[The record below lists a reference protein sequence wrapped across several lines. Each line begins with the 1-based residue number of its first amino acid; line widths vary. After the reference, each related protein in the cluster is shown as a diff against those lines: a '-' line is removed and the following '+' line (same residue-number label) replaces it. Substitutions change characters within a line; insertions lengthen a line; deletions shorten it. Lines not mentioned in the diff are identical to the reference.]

1 PHAASRAPP
10 GHQAGGPD
18 RRRGCQRTAPR
29 RTRCRGRRARS
40 ASPHPAAPTLHRQCR
55 DDRRGRN
62 GAASRR
68 RACAARHERD
78 SRSEPGGMNSESVLA
93 GLPDAVIAVDG
104 ALHVVSWN
112 AAAEELTGRSA
123 RRAQGRVL
131 KEILPTGSSLVRRL
145 TETLATGEHRS
156 EADGA
161 LETVDSRTVPVSIVT
176 APLFARDGTVEAAVG
191 GVRSVSRIRQLQ
203 DEVRRG
209 ETPAAAGPLGG
220 GARMG
225 GGVAEEIRN
234 PLGAIRGAVQLLARE
249 LGDDPKW
256 REYTDVLTKE
266 VDRVNRIIESLLD
279 LGRPVQLRRAPL
291 NLHQLFERVALL
303 HEGTA
308 RARGVSFVRRY
319 DPSLPPILADE
330 DRLLQLFHNRV
341 ANAMDAMKQGG
352 RLTLAT
358 RVSMNALYGK
368 MDVGTGQRSMV
379 EAQVADEGTGIPV
392 DVRAKI
398 FDPFFTTKERGER

>member
-1 PHAASRAPP
+1 
-10 GHQAGGPD
+10 
-18 RRRGCQRTAPR
+18 
-29 RTRCRGRRARS
+29 
-40 ASPHPAAPTLHRQCR
+40 
-55 DDRRGRN
+55 
-62 GAASRR
+62 
-68 RACAARHERD
+68 
-78 SRSEPGGMNSESVLA
+78 MNFESVLA

-104 ALHVVSWN
+104 ALHVVFWN

-145 TETLATGEHRS
+145 TETLSTGEHRS
-156 EADGA
+156 EADGV
-161 LETVDSRTVPVSIVT
+161 LDTVDSRTVPVSIVT

-191 GVRSVSRIRQLQ
+191 VVRDVSRIRQLE

-209 ETPAAAGPLGG
+209 ETLAAAG
-220 GARMG
+220 RMAV
-225 GGVAEEIRN
+225 GVAHEIRN

-249 LGDDPKW
+249 LGDDPRW

-303 HEGTA
+303 HEETA
-308 RARGVSFVRRY
+308 RARGISFVRRY
-319 DPSLPPILADE
+319 DPSLPPILGDE
-330 DRLLQLFHNRV
+330 DRLLQLFHNLV

-379 EAQVADEGTGIPV
+379 EAQVADEGTGIPA
-392 DVRAKI
+392 DVRARI
-398 FDPFFTTKERGER
+398 FDPFFTTKERGLGLGLALCHRIVEEHQGAIQVESAEGRGTAVTCFLPIARA